1 MTAGQVSPQY
11 DAIATAYR
19 RTKDSPLRRYVEA
32 WTIFELLGE
41 VRARRVLDLG
51 CGDGHYARR
60 IAAAGAAEVVGV
72 DVSAAMLDLARAQE
86 NRGAP
91 ITYVQADAAELPDLG
106 RFDIV
111 LGAYLLH
118 YAPDLETLGRMCRGI
133 AGCLAP
139 GGRFVGLNENPD
151 QGVGTGYEQ
160 YGFSKRMPEVRSD
173 GAPVRYWMASGRE
186 LVELTVHYYSRPT
199 YDAALRAA
207 GFGTIRWSPPR
218 LDPAGREAH
227 GAAYWS
233 AYLADPPVLALEC
246 HA

>member
-1 MTAGQVSPQY
+1 MPQAQAPAQY
-11 DAIATAYR
+11 DAIAAAYQ
-19 RTKDSPLRRYVEA
+19 RTKESPLRRYVEA
-32 WTIFELLGE
+32 WTIFELLGDL
-41 VRARRVLDLG
+41 RGRRVLDLG

-72 DVSAAMLDLARAQE
+72 DVSAAMLDLARARE
-86 NRGAP
+86 SAGPRIA
-91 ITYVQADAAELPDLG
+91 YVQADAADLPGLG
-106 RFDIV
+106 RFDLV

-118 YAPDLETLGRMCRGI
+118 YAPDVATLGRICRGI

-151 QGVGTGYEQ
+151 QGPGRDYEQ
-160 YGFSKRMPEVRSD
+160 YGFSKRMPEVRAD

-199 YDAALRAA
+199 YEAALSAA
-207 GFGTIRWSPPR
+207 GFGAVRWSRPR
-218 LDPAGREAH
+218 LDPAGLEAL
-227 GAAYWS
+227 GASYWE